1 MLDGLRWWHGR
12 RIDPE
17 HRRLRPAE
25 SHDLGKVQDD
35 DHDGWTRSVLSQCR
49 SICCSPP
56 HRLPSLFFQG
66 ELFLTLQVAEASL

>member
-35 DHDGWTRSVLSQCR
+35 DHDGWTRSVLS
-49 SICCSPP
+49 
-56 HRLPSLFFQG
+56 
-66 ELFLTLQVAEASL
+66 